1 MTENQIN
8 TTKILDKDGFE
19 TMYLNMGP
27 QHPSTHGVLRLGL
40 VLDGEV
46 IVKAEPDIGY
56 LHRGMEK
63 LAEKRTYQANIAM
76 SDRYDYVCS
85 MNNNFAVALAIEK
98 HLGVEAPIRA
108 QYIRI
113 LMAELNRVVNH
124 MLFFGFFAMDLGA
137 TTALVFGFREREQV
151 IELFESVSG
160 ARLTYNYFR
169 VGGVARDLPSDFVEK
184 TKVFIRFMRAKLKDY
199 DNLVT
204 DNVIF
209 RDRTEGVG
217 KFSKEDCVGYS
228 LSGPIIRASG
238 IKYDIRKDDTY
249 SVYNEF
255 DFNVPALENGD
266 CFDRYLL
273 RMLELRESLKI
284 IEQVLEKLEPGEII
298 AKVPKV
304 IKPPVG
310 EAYVRTESPKGELSV
325 YLVSDGSANP
335 YRFHLRA
342 PSFINLQ
349 ILQKVLVGVKVAD
362 VIAILGSI
370 DITLGEIDR

>member
-1 MTENQIN
+1 MTENQTN
-8 TTKILDKDGFE
+8 TTKIFDKDGFE

-63 LAEKRTYQANIAM
+63 LAEKRTYQANIAL

-85 MNNNFAVALAIEK
+85 MNNNFVVALAIEK
-98 HLGVEAPIRA
+98 LLGIEAPKRA

-113 LMAELNRVVNH
+113 IMAELNRAVNH

-137 TTALVFGFREREQV
+137 TTALIFGFRERERV
-151 IELFESVSG
+151 IELSESVSG

-169 VGGVARDLPSDFVEK
+169 VGGVARDLPSDFVAK
-184 TKVFIRFMRAKLKDY
+184 TKTFIAFMRDKIKDY
-199 DNLVT
+199 DTLVT

-209 RDRTEGVG
+209 RDRSVGIG
-217 KFSKEDCVGYS
+217 KFSKEDCLAYS
-228 LSGPIIRASG
+228 LTGPVLRASG

-249 SVYNEF
+249 SIYNEF
-255 DFNVPALENGD
+255 DFEVPCLQEGD
-266 CFDRYLL
+266 CFSRYQM

-284 IEQVLEKLEPGEII
+284 VEQALEKIEPGEIQ

-304 IKPPVG
+304 IRPPAG
-310 EAYVRTESPKGELSV
+310 EVYLRTESPKGELSV
-325 YLVSDGSANP
+325 YLVSDGSTSP

-349 ILQKVLVGVKVAD
+349 ILQKALVGVKVAD

-370 DITLGEIDR
+370 DLVLGEVDR

>member
-1 MTENQIN
+1 MTDLCKENI
-8 TTKILDKDGFE
+8 KDKDGFE

-40 VLDGEV
+40 VLDGEM
-46 IVKAEPDIGY
+46 IVKAEADLGY

-63 LAEKRTYQANIAM
+63 LAEKRTYQANIAL

-98 HLGVEAPIRA
+98 LMGVEAPKRA

-113 LMAELNRVVNH
+113 IMAELNRVVNH
-124 MLFFGFFAMDLGA
+124 MIFFGFFAMDIGA
-137 TTALVFGFREREQV
+137 TTALMFGFREREQV

-169 VGGVARDLPSDFVEK
+169 VGGVARDLPSDFVQK
-184 TKVFIRFMRAKLKDY
+184 TKAFIKLMRERLKDY
-199 DNLVT
+199 DILVT

-217 KFSKEDCVGYS
+217 VFTKEDCLNYS
-228 LSGPIIRASG
+228 MTGPMIRACG

-249 SVYNEF
+249 SLYNEF
-255 DFNVPALENGD
+255 DFEVPVLKNGD
-266 CFDRYLL
+266 CFDRYQQ

-284 IEQVLEKLEPGEII
+284 VEQALEKLEPGDIQ

-304 IKPPVG
+304 IKPPAG

-349 ILQKVLVGVKVAD
+349 ILQKALVGFKVAD

-370 DITLGEIDR
+370 DIVLGEVDR

>member
-1 MTENQIN
+1 MTDN
-8 TTKILDKDGFE
+8 ILKDKDGFE

-46 IVKAEPDIGY
+46 IVKADPDIGY

-63 LAEKRTYQANIAM
+63 LAEHRTYQANIAM
-76 SDRYDYVCS
+76 SDRFDYVTS
-85 MNNNFAVALAIEK
+85 MNNNFLIALAIEK
-98 HLGVEAPIRA
+98 LMGVEIPKRA
-108 QYIRI
+108 QYIRV

-137 TTALVFGFREREQV
+137 TTALIFGFREREEV
-151 IELFESVSG
+151 MELFESVCG

-169 VGGVARDLPSDFVEK
+169 VGGVARDIPSDFIEK
-184 TKVFIRFMRAKLKDY
+184 TEKFVKLMRSRIKDY
-199 DNLVT
+199 DDLVT
-204 DNVIF
+204 GNVIF
-209 RDRTEGVG
+209 QDRSVG
-217 KFSKEDCVGYS
+217 IGKISKEDVLGYS
-228 LSGPIIRASG
+228 LSGPVMRASG

-255 DFNVPALENGD
+255 DFDIPVRENGD
-266 CFDRYLL
+266 CFDRYMM
-273 RMLELRESLKI
+273 RMLEMRESLKI
-284 IEQVLEKLEPGEII
+284 IEQVLAKLEPGEII

-304 IKPPVG
+304 IKPPAG

-325 YLVSDGSANP
+325 YLVSDGTVNP

-342 PSFINLQ
+342 PSFVNLQ
-349 ILQKVLVGVKVAD
+349 ILQKILTGVKVAD

>member
-1 MTENQIN
+1 MIDN
-8 TTKILDKDGFE
+8 KLKDKDGFE

-46 IVKAEPDIGY
+46 IVSAEPDIGY

-63 LAEKRTYQANIAM
+63 LAEHRTYQANIAM
-76 SDRYDYVCS
+76 SDRFDYVTS
-85 MNNNFAVALAIEK
+85 MNNNFVVALAIEK
-98 HLGVEAPIRA
+98 LLGVEIPKRA
-108 QYIRI
+108 HYLRI

-124 MLFFGFFAMDLGA
+124 ILLFGFFAMDLGA
-137 TTALVFGFREREQV
+137 TTALIFGFREREEV
-151 IELFESVSG
+151 LDLFESVTG

-169 VGGVARDLPSDFVEK
+169 VGGVARDLPEDFIQK
-184 TKVFIRFMRAKLKDY
+184 TGAFIKLMRKRIKDY
-199 DNLVT
+199 DDLVT
-204 DNVIF
+204 NNVIF
-209 RDRTEGVG
+209 RDRSVG
-217 KFSKEDCVGYS
+217 IGKISKEDILAYS
-228 LSGPIIRASG
+228 LSGPVMRASG

-249 SVYNEF
+249 SVYKEF
-255 DFNVPALENGD
+255 DFNIPTREDGD

-284 IEQVLEKLEPGEII
+284 IEQVLVKLEPGEIM

-304 IKPPVG
+304 IKPPAG
-310 EAYVRTESPKGELSV
+310 EAYIRTESPKGELSV
-325 YLVSDGSANP
+325 YLVSDGTVNP

-349 ILQKVLVGVKVAD
+349 ILQKILPGVKVAD

-370 DITLGEIDR
+370 DIVLGEVDR

>member
-1 MTENQIN
+1 MTENQTN
-8 TTKILDKDGFE
+8 TTKIFDKDGFE

-63 LAEKRTYQANIAM
+63 LAEKRTYQANIAL

-85 MNNNFAVALAIEK
+85 MNNNFVVALAIEK
-98 HLGVEAPIRA
+98 LLGIEAPKRA

-113 LMAELNRVVNH
+113 IMAELNRAVNH

-137 TTALVFGFREREQV
+137 TTALIFGFRERERV

-169 VGGVARDLPSDFVEK
+169 VGGVARDLPADFITK
-184 TKVFIRFMRAKLKDY
+184 TKTLIAFMRDKIKDY
-199 DNLVT
+199 DTLVT

-209 RDRTEGVG
+209 RDRSVGIG
-217 KFSKEDCVGYS
+217 KFSKEDCLAYS
-228 LSGPIIRASG
+228 LSGPVLRASG

-249 SVYNEF
+249 SIYNEF
-255 DFNVPALENGD
+255 DFEVPCLQEGD
-266 CFDRYLL
+266 CFSRYQM

-284 IEQVLEKLEPGEII
+284 VEQALEKIEPGEIQ

-304 IKPPVG
+304 IRPPAG
-310 EAYVRTESPKGELSV
+310 EVYLRTESPKGELSV
-325 YLVSDGSANP
+325 YLVSDGSTSP

-349 ILQKVLVGVKVAD
+349 ILQKALVGVKVAD

-370 DITLGEIDR
+370 DLVLGEVDR

>member
-1 MTENQIN
+1 MTDLCKENI
-8 TTKILDKDGFE
+8 KDKDGFE

-40 VLDGEV
+40 VLDGEM
-46 IVKAEPDIGY
+46 IVKAEADLGY

-63 LAEKRTYQANIAM
+63 LAEKRTYQANIAL

-98 HLGVEAPIRA
+98 LMGVEAPKRA

-113 LMAELNRVVNH
+113 IMAELNRVVNH
-124 MLFFGFFAMDLGA
+124 MLFFGFFAMDIGA
-137 TTALVFGFREREQV
+137 TTALMFGFREREQV

-169 VGGVARDLPSDFVEK
+169 VGGVARDLPSDFVQK
-184 TKVFIRFMRAKLKDY
+184 TKAFIKLMRERLKDY
-199 DNLVT
+199 DILVT

-217 KFSKEDCVGYS
+217 VFTKEDCLNYS
-228 LSGPIIRASG
+228 MTGPMIRACG

-249 SVYNEF
+249 SLYNEF
-255 DFNVPALENGD
+255 DFEVPVLKNGD
-266 CFDRYLL
+266 CFDRYQQ

-284 IEQVLEKLEPGEII
+284 VEQALEKLEPGDIQ

-304 IKPPVG
+304 IKPPAG

-349 ILQKVLVGVKVAD
+349 ILQKALVGFKVAD

-370 DITLGEIDR
+370 DIVLGEVDR

>member
-124 MLFFGFFAMDLGA
+124 MLF
-137 TTALVFGFREREQV
+137 FGFREREQV

>member
-1 MTENQIN
+1 MTENLIN

-40 VLDGEV
+40 VLDGEM
-46 IVKAEPDIGY
+46 IVKAEADLGY

-63 LAEKRTYQANIAM
+63 LAEKRTYQANIAL

-98 HLGVEAPIRA
+98 LMGVEAPKRA

-113 LMAELNRVVNH
+113 IMAELNRVVNH
-124 MLFFGFFAMDLGA
+124 MLFFGFFAMDIGA
-137 TTALVFGFREREQV
+137 TTALMFGFREREQV

-169 VGGVARDLPSDFVEK
+169 VGGVARDLPSDFVQK
-184 TKVFIRFMRAKLKDY
+184 TKAFIKLMRERLKDY
-199 DNLVT
+199 DILVT

-217 KFSKEDCVGYS
+217 VFTKEDCLNYS
-228 LSGPIIRASG
+228 MTGPMIRACG

-249 SVYNEF
+249 SLYNEF
-255 DFNVPALENGD
+255 DFEVPVLKNGD
-266 CFDRYLL
+266 CFDRYQQ

-284 IEQVLEKLEPGEII
+284 VEQALEKLEPGDIQ

-304 IKPPVG
+304 IKPPAG

-349 ILQKVLVGVKVAD
+349 ILQKALVGFKVAD

-370 DITLGEIDR
+370 DIVLGEVDR

>member
-46 IVKAEPDIGY
+46 ILKAEPDIGY

-85 MNNNFAVALAIEK
+85 MNNNFAVALAVEK
-98 HLGVEAPIRA
+98 LLGVEAPKRA

-113 LMAELNRVVNH
+113 IMAELNRVVNH
-124 MLFFGFFAMDLGA
+124 MLFFGFFAMDVGA
-137 TTALVFGFREREQV
+137 TTALMFGFREREPV

-169 VGGVARDLPSDFVEK
+169 VGGVSRDLPSDFVEK
-184 TKVFIRFMRAKLKDY
+184 TKVFIKFMRAKLKDY
-199 DNLVT
+199 DTLVT

-209 RDRTEGVG
+209 RDRTVG
-217 KFSKEDCVGYS
+217 IGKISKEDCLAYS
-228 LSGPIIRASG
+228 LSGPIVRASG

-249 SVYNEF
+249 SLYNEF
-255 DFNVPALENGD
+255 DFEVPVLQGGD
-266 CFDRYLL
+266 CFDRYML

-284 IEQVLEKLEPGEII
+284 VEQALEKLEPGEIM

-304 IKPPVG
+304 IKPPAG
-310 EAYVRTESPKGELSV
+310 EAYVRTESPKGELSL

-335 YRFHLRA
+335 YRLHLRA
-342 PSFINLQ
+342 PAFINLQ
-349 ILQKVLVGVKVAD
+349 ILQKALAGFKVAD

-370 DITLGEIDR
+370 DIVLGEVDR

>member
-1 MTENQIN
+1 MTENLIN

-85 MNNNFAVALAIEK
+85 MNNNFAVALAVEK
-98 HLGVEAPIRA
+98 VLGIEAPKRA
-108 QYIRI
+108 QYIRVI
-113 LMAELNRVVNH
+113 MAELNRVVNH

-137 TTALVFGFREREQV
+137 TTALIFGFREREQV
-151 IELFESVSG
+151 LELFESVSG

-169 VGGVARDLPSDFVEK
+169 VGGVAGDLPSDFVEK
-184 TKVFIRFMRAKLKDY
+184 TKVFIKFMRDKLKDY

-209 RDRTEGVG
+209 RDRSVGIG
-217 KFSKEDCVGYS
+217 KFSKEDCTGYS
-228 LSGPIIRASG
+228 LSGPVVRASG

-255 DFNVPALENGD
+255 DFKVPCLENGD

-304 IKPPVG
+304 IKPPAG

-325 YLVSDGSANP
+325 YLVSDGSVNP

-349 ILQKVLVGVKVAD
+349 ILQKVLIGVKVAD

>member
-1 MTENQIN
+1 MTDLCKENI
-8 TTKILDKDGFE
+8 KDKDGFE

-40 VLDGEV
+40 VLDGEM
-46 IVKAEPDIGY
+46 IVKAEADLGY

-63 LAEKRTYQANIAM
+63 LAEKRTYQANIAL

-98 HLGVEAPIRA
+98 LMGVEAPKRA

-113 LMAELNRVVNH
+113 IMAELNRVVNH
-124 MLFFGFFAMDLGA
+124 MLFFGFFAMDIGA
-137 TTALVFGFREREQV
+137 TTALMFGFREREQV

-169 VGGVARDLPSDFVEK
+169 VGGVARDLPSDFVQK
-184 TKVFIRFMRAKLKDY
+184 TKAFIKLMRERLKDY
-199 DNLVT
+199 DILVT

-217 KFSKEDCVGYS
+217 VFTKEDCLNYS
-228 LSGPIIRASG
+228 MTGPMIRACG

-249 SVYNEF
+249 SLYNEF
-255 DFNVPALENGD
+255 NFEVPVLKNGD
-266 CFDRYLL
+266 CFDRYQQ

-284 IEQVLEKLEPGEII
+284 VEQALEKLEPGDIQ

-304 IKPPVG
+304 IKPPAG

-349 ILQKVLVGVKVAD
+349 ILQKALVGFKVAD

-370 DITLGEIDR
+370 DIVLGEVDR